1 MKMNVL
7 IPNLFRKTVDVTVEN
22 LPLNSTC
29 YQSQD
34 DIEFYLFDQ
43 KHHISFTIYQ
53 EPDKRTLYYTID
65 DLDEVALKDDEF
77 DYQIITRK

>member
-7 IPNLFRKTVDVTVEN
+7 IPNLFRATVDVTVEK
-22 LPLNSTC
+22 LPSNTIC
-29 YQSQD
+29 YQSRD

-43 KHHISFTIYQ
+43 KHRISFTIDQ

-65 DLDEVALKDDEF
+65 DLDDVALKDDEF
-77 DYQIITRK
+77 DYHIVERK